1 MRKKM
6 NVMTTHE
13 NNEAHGFFT
22 QKPYIT
28 STEFSCKHYDVYLD
42 EEISDAENYRE
53 LVATLF
59 NASENDSITL
69 YINSPGG
76 QLATA
81 LAIIEG
87 IKNTAATVRGV
98 VVCECHSAASLITM
112 YCHEIVVLDSA
123 NMMIHTVSFGSVGS
137 TSNVKSHTDFT
148 VRQVDALLDD
158 AYAGFLHKDELVKVK
173 AGVELWFDSA
183 QIRERVGA
191 RVKHLEAQQA
201 AKEAEEA
208 KADKPK
214 RARKTT

>member
-1 MRKKM
+1 MRKRM
-6 NVMTTHE
+6 NLTAQKD
-13 NNEAHGFFT
+13 NELQNIFG

-28 STEFSCKHYDVYLD
+28 STEFKSTHYDVYLD
-42 EEISDAENYRE
+42 EEIGEAENYRE

-59 NASENDSITL
+59 NAGENDSVAL
-69 YINSPGG
+69 YINNPGG
-76 QLATA
+76 HLTTA

-123 NMMIHTVSFGSVGS
+123 NMMIHTANFGSVGS
-137 TSNVKSHTDFT
+137 TGNVKAHTDFT
-148 VRQVDALLDD
+148 VKQVETLLDD

-173 AGVELWFDSA
+173 AGVELWFDST
-183 QIRERVGA
+183 QIRERIGA
-191 RVKHLEAQQA
+191 RIKHLEAHQA

-208 KADKPK
+208 KAAKPK
-214 RARKTT
+214 RARKTA

>member
-6 NVMTTHE
+6 NVMHKDDE
-13 NNEAHGFFT
+13 SIGFRN

-28 STEFSCKHYDVYLD
+28 STEFSCNHYDVYLD
-42 EEISDAENYRE
+42 EEVGDPEYYRE

-191 RVKHLEAQQA
+191 RVKHLEAQLA